1 MRNNN
6 NNLDSSVAIRIV
18 KPGSIYLHTS
28 ALRQWIIRK
37 ERSFN
42 TQQWEKVK
50 LLNQQ
55 LVL

>member
-1 MRNNN
+1 MPNNN
-6 NNLDSSVAIRIV
+6 NNLESTVAIRIV
-18 KPGSIYLHTS
+18 KPGATYLHTL

-42 TQQWEKVK
+42 TQEWEKVK

-55 LVL
+55 LVV